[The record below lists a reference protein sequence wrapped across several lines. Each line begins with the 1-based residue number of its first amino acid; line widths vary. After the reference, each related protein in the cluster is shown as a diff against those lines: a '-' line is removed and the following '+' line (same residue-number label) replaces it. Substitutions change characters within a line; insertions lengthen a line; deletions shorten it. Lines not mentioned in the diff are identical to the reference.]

1 VPALELARPTIDL
14 GLFSD
19 NPAMGVWYQEVLGL
33 AFVEG
38 LQHSPTYSEDFY
50 AVNGRSLKINASE
63 EPMAPGTSGYRGL
76 LIARDGIAEPQ
87 PFVDPDG
94 LAVTVVPRGHAGV
107 DEIGIVCDVADVDAE
122 ARFLLATVATRDAGS
137 GGGLRV
143 GDTVLFLRAAEV
155 ERPTPT
161 WRRGFN
167 YYLLS
172 VPDVVAAHQLVLDH
186 GAEHSAPPV
195 RLAERCVFSWVR
207 APSGNWIEL
216 VQYADVAPLPD
227 VPFAAD
233 RWPEITRWRET
244 GEAYWS

>member
-1 VPALELARPTIDL
+1 VAPPVALARPTIDL

-19 NPAMGVWYQEVLGL
+19 NPAMDPWYRDVLGL
-33 AFVEG
+33 PFVEG
-38 LQHSPTYSEDFY
+38 LPHSPTYREDFY
-50 AVNGRSLKINASE
+50 TVNGRSLKINASQ
-63 EPMAPGTSGYRGL
+63 EPMEPGTSGYRGL
-76 LIARDGIAEPQ
+76 LIARDGVDAPQ
-87 PFVDPDG
+87 ELVDPDG
-94 LAVTVVPRGHAGV
+94 LMVAVVPRGYDGV

-122 ARFLLATVATRDAGS
+122 ARFLLGTIAVRDD
-137 GGGLRV
+137 GGGYRI
-143 GDTVLFLRAAEV
+143 GDTVLFLRAADV
-155 ERPTPT
+155 PRATPT

-172 VPDVVAAHQLVLDH
+172 VPDVLTAHACMVDH

-227 VPFAAD
+227 VAFAAD

-244 GEAYWS
+244 GAPYGS

>member
-1 VPALELARPTIDL
+1 MATPLALARPTIDL

-19 NPAMGVWYQEVLGL
+19 NAAMDPWYRDVLGL
-33 AFVEG
+33 PFVEG

-50 AVNGRSLKINASE
+50 TVNGRSLKINASQ
-63 EPMAPGTSGYRGL
+63 EPMEAGTSGYRGL
-76 LIARDGIAEPQ
+76 LIARDDVGSPQ
-87 PFVDPDG
+87 ELTDPDG
-94 LAVTVVPRGHAGV
+94 LVVLLVPRGYEGV
-107 DEIGIVCDVADVDAE
+107 DEIGIVCDVVDVDAE
-122 ARFLLATVATRDAGS
+122 ARFLLDTIAVREDRGY
-137 GGGLRV
+137 RI
-143 GDTVLFLRAAEV
+143 GDTVLFLREADVPRA
-155 ERPTPT
+155 TPT

-172 VPDVVAAHQLVLDH
+172 VPDVLTAHAFLVDH

-195 RLAERCVFSWVR
+195 RLADRCVFSWVR

-227 VPFAAD
+227 VAFAAD

-244 GEAYWS
+244 GEPYWS